1 MSMKRQESIHQF
13 HNSEQSLTEFRWR
26 MLAAVFFVLVCFIIL
41 LIRFLWLQG
50 VKHGHYELAAEDN
63 RIAVV
68 PMVPNRGLILDR
80 NGIVIVQNYSAYTL
94 EINPSKINRDLNQ
107 VIDDL
112 AQIIPIQT
120 RDRRRFKRQLDESK
134 NFDTVPIR
142 TLLTDE
148 EVARFSAQRFRF
160 PGVEIRARLF
170 RQYPLGEVA
179 SHVVGYIGRISTN
192 DRAKLEAASEAN
204 EVNNMAGK
212 NFDPRIDIAN
222 YLGTDHIGKLGVE
235 QSYETELHGI
245 TGFSE
250 VEVTAGGRAIRT
262 LSTTPA
268 TPGNNLF
275 LSIDIKLQYLIE
287 QLFGERRGGL
297 VAIEPSTGDIIA
309 FVSKPTFDPNLF
321 ADGIDPENWKA
332 LNEAPSKPLYNRPLK
347 GIYPPASTYKPF
359 MALAALETG
368 KRTPS
373 QSIVDPGYFM
383 FGNHQFRDIKV
394 GGHGVVDMYKSIVQ
408 SCDTYYYILA
418 RDMGVNAIHD
428 FMKPLG
434 FGQLTGI
441 DLMGEAKGILPSQE
455 WKRAAYR
462 KPEQQKWYPGETISL
477 GIGQGY
483 NSFTILQMAY
493 ATANLANRGIVMR
506 PHVVR
511 IIEDPVTRKRALTTP
526 KESYRINLKPEN
538 LDFIRDAMVGV
549 NKEGSG
555 ARVFQGATYVS
566 AGKTGTAQLFSL
578 GGQKYSHSR
587 VQEHLRDNALFIA
600 YAPVDNPKI
609 ALAMVV
615 ENSGFGATAAAP
627 IARKVLDY
635 LIEGKWPADIPP
647 LPQYNAAIPGA
658 ASPSTAPQE
667 KPVWLDHAQVM
678 SETLERTFEQKPS
691 RSRHGH

>member
-1 MSMKRQESIHQF
+1 MKRQESTNQF
-13 HNSEQSLTEFRWR
+13 HNAEQSLTQFRWR
-26 MLAAVFFVLVCFIIL
+26 MLAAVFFVLVCFTIL

-50 VKHGHYELAAEDN
+50 IKHGHYELAAEDN

-134 NFDTVPIR
+134 NFDTLPIR

-179 SHVVGYIGRISTN
+179 SHVVGYIGRVSTN
-192 DRAKLEAASEAN
+192 DRAKLEAASETNEAN
-204 EVNNMAGK
+204 SIAGK
-212 NFDPRIDIAN
+212 GFDPRVDIAN
-222 YLGTDHIGKLGVE
+222 YLGTDYIGKLGVE
-235 QSYETELHGI
+235 QSYETDLHGI

-268 TPGNNLF
+268 TPGNNLY
-275 LSIDIKLQYLIE
+275 LSIDIKLQYLVE
-287 QLFGERRGGL
+287 QLFGERRGAL
-297 VAIEPSTGDIIA
+297 VAIEPTTGDVIA

-321 ADGIDPENWKA
+321 ADSIDPESWKA

-347 GIYPPASTYKPF
+347 GIYPPGSTYKPF

-368 KRTPS
+368 KRTAS
-373 QSIVDPGYFM
+373 QSIADPGYFM
-383 FGNHQFRDIKV
+383 FGNHQFRDDKV
-394 GGHGVVDMYKSIVQ
+394 GGHGIVDMYKSIVQ

-418 RDMGVNAIHD
+418 RDLGVTAIHD

-441 DLMGEAKGILPSQE
+441 DIIGEAKGILPSPE
-455 WKRAAYR
+455 WKRAVYR

-511 IIEDPVTRKRALTTP
+511 IIEDPVTRKRTLTTP
-526 KESYRINLKPEN
+526 KESYRINLKPEH
-538 LDFIRDAMVGV
+538 LDFIRDAMIGV
-549 NKEGSG
+549 NKEGTG
-555 ARVFQGATYVS
+555 ARAFQGATYVS

-587 VQEHLRDNALFIA
+587 IQEHLRDNALFIA
-600 YAPVDNPKI
+600 YAPVDTPKI

-635 LIEGKWPADIPP
+635 IIEGKWPAEIPP
-647 LPQYNAAIPGA
+647 LPHYNSSTLGT
-658 ASPSTAPQE
+658 PSELSSSLE
-667 KPVWLDHAQVM
+667 KPAWLDYSQVM
-678 SETLERTFEQKPS
+678 IETLERTYEQKS
-691 RSRHGH
+691 ARSRYGH